1 MMKSHIKLT
10 VTSLVTMIAVML
22 TASLAWAQDGARVFP
37 LPLESP
43 EGTLVVDVMAEN
55 VADLYGAEFRLTYDP
70 SVVAVQDFKPEQDG
84 VQIESGT
91 LLPSG
96 KGFVVANQV
105 DETAGTV
112 IFAMT
117 LLNPAPPVTG
127 SGPLARVTFK
137 ILQDTPSTINVE
149 HAKLVAVDLQTIPSR
164 TEAFAIGDTSGQ
176 QPASPPDAPGSEA
189 PAVPAPAETA
199 PEPVVEEEGFPWWIV
214 AAVIM
219 ILGILALGGFIVM
232 DGMKSASEA
241 RTARKNDS
249 VDKHSMYRTRP
260 STFKNH

>member
-1 MMKSHIKLT
+1 M
-10 VTSLVTMIAVML
+10 
-22 TASLAWAQDGARVFP
+22 
-37 LPLESP
+37 
-43 EGTLVVDVMAEN
+43 
-55 VADLYGAEFRLTYDP
+55 
-70 SVVAVQDFKPEQDG
+70 
-84 VQIESGT
+84 
-91 LLPSG
+91 
-96 KGFVVANQV
+96 ANQV

-189 PAVPAPAETA
+189 PAVPAPAEAA
-199 PEPVVEEEGFPWWIV
+199 PAPVVEEDVFPWWIV

-249 VDKHSMYRTRP
+249 VDKHSIYRTRP